1 MNPKNIMKKYLIS
14 LSILILIG
22 LGLAYIT
29 IKQNMLLD
37 DEVYLET
44 TESVRN
50 LKLLDNQINVLLFS
64 IRHENNENYGIL
76 EERGTALSDEF
87 DNLRYEALFEEI
99 ESSPKLDN
107 ATIAFEKELI
117 GKQDYIRAFIKS
129 HQALIEAN
137 IAFTATSDNNSP
149 INKIVEKLS
158 LRAEIISVTISFYQ
172 YLEQNSQIN
181 KDRLNNDTAQ
191 IQGMIQNY
199 TEEEQDIIFDYI
211 RTLSS
216 VILATEETQKHFLLA
231 LEQQTGEKLNSLESA
246 YVNYHNILIE
256 KSNTLRNALII
267 YGLVLLISLIVL
279 AYLLRK
285 QYANLE
291 QQVDDRTK
299 EIQQAYD
306 DLQESQEQLIQ
317 SEKMASLGEMV
328 AGVAHEINT
337 PLGYVN
343 SNITTS
349 TANLGDI
356 VNVLEDLE
364 VVYLEA
370 RKKPRDNKALSA
382 ALSTALRRLKAI
394 DKDGV
399 VEETQQLLE
408 DSHHGIGEISQLV
421 MSLKD
426 FSRLDRQSTAE
437 INIHDSIE
445 NAVKIASNPIRE
457 NNVDVIRHFA
467 DVPHLI
473 CTPSKL
479 NQLFLNIITNAAQ
492 AMKENGGELTI
503 TTQQI
508 DDQLSISFSD
518 QGIGMD
524 KDTMQK
530 MFDPFFTSKPIGEGT
545 GLGMSIAYK
554 IVQSHNGKIN
564 VVSKP
569 NNGTIITILLP
580 FTP

>member
-1 MNPKNIMKKYLIS
+1 MKKHLII

-29 IKQNMLLD
+29 IQQNMLLD
-37 DEVYLET
+37 NKVYLKT

-50 LKLLDNQINVLLFS
+50 LKLLDNQINVLLFG
-64 IRHENNENYGIL
+64 IRHENNDNYGVL
-76 EERGTALSDEF
+76 EERGTDLSDEF

-99 ESSPKLDN
+99 ESSPALDG

-117 GKQDYIRAFIKS
+117 RKQGYIEAFIES
-129 HQALIEAN
+129 HRSLVEAN
-137 IAFTATSDNNSP
+137 IDFTVTSDNNSP
-149 INKIVEKLS
+149 INKVAEKLS
-158 LRAEIISVTISFYQ
+158 LQAEVISITINFYR
-172 YLEQNSQIN
+172 YLEQSSQSN
-181 KDRLNNDTAQ
+181 KDRLNDDTAH
-191 IQGMIQNY
+191 IQGMIKNY
-199 TEEEQDIIFDYI
+199 NAEEQETIFDYI
-211 RTLSS
+211 RTLSK
-216 VILATEETQKHFLLA
+216 VIVATEETQKNFLLA
-231 LEQQTGEKLNSLESA
+231 LEQKTGEKLNHFESA
-246 YVNYHNILIE
+246 YVNYHNTLIE
-256 KSNTLRNALII
+256 KANTLRNALIV
-267 YGLVLLISLIVL
+267 YGLVLLISLIVF

-291 QQVDDRTK
+291 QQVADRTE

-349 TANLGDI
+349 TANLKDI
-356 VNVLEDLE
+356 IGVLEGLKIVYQE
-364 VVYLEA
+364 VQ
-370 RKKPRDNKALSA
+370 KKPRNNKTLSKALSK
-382 ALSTALRRLKAI
+382 ALRRLKTVHN
-394 DKDGV
+394 DGV
-399 VEETQQLLE
+399 VEETQELLK
-408 DSHHGIGEISQLV
+408 DSHHGIDEISQLV

-445 NAVKIASNPIRE
+445 NAIKIASHPITE
-457 NNVDVIRHFA
+457 NNVDVIRGFS
-467 DVPHLI
+467 DVPQFI

-479 NQLFLNIITNAAQ
+479 NQLFLNIITNATQ
-492 AMKENGGELTI
+492 SMKGKGGKLTI

-508 DDQLSISFSD
+508 DDKLSIVFSD

-554 IVQSHNGKIN
+554 IVQSHNGQIN
-564 VVSKP
+564 VTSEP
-569 NNGTIITILLP
+569 NKGTIITILLP
-580 FTP
+580 FNP

>member
-1 MNPKNIMKKYLIS
+1 MKKYFIGLFILIS
-14 LSILILIG
+14 IG
-22 LGLAYIT
+22 IALAYIT

-50 LKLLDNQINVLLFS
+50 LKLLDNQINLLLFG
-64 IRHENNENYGIL
+64 IRYANYSDYNTI
-76 EERGTALSDEF
+76 EDRTIALSDEF

-99 ESSPKLDN
+99 ESSEALGN
-107 ATIAFEKELI
+107 ATIGFEKELVK
-117 GKQDYIRAFIKS
+117 KQDHIDNFIEN
-129 HQALIEAN
+129 HQRLVEAN
-137 IAFTATSDNNSP
+137 NDFLQASEVNSP
-149 INKIVEKLS
+149 INQIVEKLS
-158 LRAEIISVTISFYQ
+158 LRPEIISININFYR
-172 YLEQNSQIN
+172 YLEQSDIDNRN
-181 KDRLNNDTAQ
+181 LLNDDIGR
-191 IQGMIQNY
+191 IQGMIENY
-199 TEEEQDIIFDYI
+199 SDEEQDVVFAYI
-211 RTLSS
+211 KTLSDI
-216 VILATEETQKHFLLA
+216 ILTTEETQKYFLRA
-231 LEQQTGEKLNSLESA
+231 TQQETGDRLNALESA

-256 KSNTLRNALII
+256 KANKIRNALII
-267 YGLVLLISLIVL
+267 YGLVLLVL
-279 AYLLRK
+279 LTIFAYLLRR

-291 QQVDDRTK
+291 QQVADRTE
-299 EIQQAYD
+299 EIQQTYN

-349 TANLGDI
+349 AANLGDMTA
-356 VNVLEDLE
+356 VFEQFDA
-364 VVYLEA
+364 VYQEA
-370 RKKPRDNKALSA
+370 CKKPRNNK
-382 ALSTALRRLKAI
+382 ALSTALSSALRSYKAV
-394 DKDGV
+394 DSDGV

-437 INIHDSIE
+437 VDIHDCIE

-457 NNVDVIRHFA
+457 NNVTIVKNLSDLPSLV
-467 DVPHLI
+467 

-492 AMKENGGELTI
+492 AMKENGGELRI
-503 TTQQI
+503 STQQQ
-508 DDQLSISFSD
+508 DDNLVIAFAD
-518 QGIGMD
+518 QGVGMD
-524 KDTMQK
+524 QATQQK

-554 IVQSHNGKIN
+554 IVQAHKGKIN
-564 VVSKP
+564 VSSILGS
-569 NNGTIITILLP
+569 GTTIEIVLP
-580 FTP
+580 LNP